1 MKTWKQKPTLILL
14 LVAALLVLLP
24 LLAVLQYRW
33 LGEVSA
39 ADRERRQANLKTSA
53 ERFCADF
60 DRELTGTY
68 LQMQTAA
75 PRPGDAEEVLATRYQ
90 NLLANAPRPKLIREI
105 YRTRFNEQGSLLLA
119 HFNQS
124 TNILE
129 NVEWPENLKPQR
141 AKFEAQHQ
149 AHEST
154 QMVLRS
160 VLGQTHEQIQ
170 TRIARGVVFQ
180 LSTNQIADD
189 VPALIIPD
197 AGPHLPTSPIF
208 PDKRTSTIAVLN
220 LEYIKSEMIPEL
232 AQRHFFSNGAN
243 EYNLAIV
250 RRGEGKEVIFQTDA
264 SLSIKAFEQS
274 DIKNAL
280 FKIRPEEVD
289 RIFISGVPSP
299 IAAPLPPSPLAPA
312 KPGSVKILKS
322 ESSRVAVSVVQ
333 SDINIKESKQSK
345 DSGAE
350 QATKVQIES
359 AIPRQLIKRGDE
371 GGWQLLVK
379 HRAGS
384 LDAAVASVRR
394 RNLGISFGILL
405 LLGASVGFIV
415 LSSRRS
421 QHLATQQMEFVAG
434 VSHELRTPLAV
445 ICSAAENLAD
455 GVPGLIDN
463 RDQIKRYG
471 SLIRDEG
478 RRLTGMVEQVL
489 EFAGAQSGKKTYE
502 LRPTELNR
510 VIEDALAACHLQLV
524 EGEFEL
530 EKQLPANLPMVKADA
545 PALSRAIQNLLSNA
559 MKYSGESRWIGLKV
573 EALKSERGGEIQIQV
588 SDRGLGIPSSE
599 LPHVFEPFYR
609 GKEVVA
615 SQIHGNGL
623 GLSLV
628 KHIVEAHGGQS
639 TVESKIGQG
648 SVFTLRLPV
657 IAAEEFSPEKVKET
671 YEQTHLAR

>member
-24 LLAVLQYRW
+24 LLAVLQYCW

-60 DRELTGTY
+60 DRELTAVY

-75 PRPGDAEEVLATRYQ
+75 PRSGEAEEVLATRYQ

-129 NVEWPENLKPQR
+129 NVEWPENLNPLR

-160 VLGQTHEQIQ
+160 VLGQAHEQIQ

-189 VPALIIPD
+189 IPALIIPD

-220 LEYIKSEMIPEL
+220 LEYIKSGMIPEL

-312 KPGSVKILKS
+312 KPGSVKIVKS

-530 EKQLPANLPMVKADA
+530 EKQLPANLPMIRADA
-545 PALSRAIQNLLSNA
+545 PALSRAIQNLLNNA
-559 MKYSGESRWIGLKV
+559 MKYSGDSRWISLKV

-588 SDRGLGIPSSE
+588 LDRGLGISPSE

-639 TVESKIGQG
+639 AVESKIGQG